1 MKLTTSWPLIILS
14 SRLISNLLFA
24 MSDSKKLTSEM
35 ADVLL
40 KISALLMT
48 SGANTNRILLIL
60 NKFSSMMHADAQV
73 FINHKAFIIS
83 LTDLETGD
91 KTTQVRR
98 LPANVVNFSTIS
110 ALSRAAVTAERES
123 WDFEKI
129 KTEVDRISK
138 TKHHPRIL
146 VLLSV
151 SLAGAALC
159 RIFGGDYISFMV
171 AFVATFLGLFT
182 RQFFTMRMFN
192 VYLATFFGSLVA
204 ATVSAV
210 SLGFVPSVDANIA
223 IATSVLFSVPGV
235 PLINAFTDFL
245 DGYILTG
252 FVRLMN
258 GLMFVFAIAFAL
270 FIVMY
275 FFKIQSL

>member
-1 MKLTTSWPLIILS
+1 
-14 SRLISNLLFA
+14 
-24 MSDSKKLTSEM
+24 MSESKKLTNEM

-40 KISALLMT
+40 KISAMLMT

-60 NKFSSMMHADAQV
+60 NKFSAMMHADAQV

-83 LTDLETGD
+83 LTDLESGE

-98 LPANVVNFSTIS
+98 LPANIVNFSTIS
-110 ALSRAAVTAERES
+110 ALSRAAVHAERES
-123 WDFEKI
+123 WDFEQI
-129 KTEVDRISK
+129 KAEVNRISK
-138 TKHHPRIL
+138 TKHHPRLL

-159 RIFGGDYISFMV
+159 RIFGGDYISFAV
-171 AFVATFLGLFT
+171 AFFATFLGLFT
-182 RQFFTMRMFN
+182 RQFFSSKMFN

-204 ATVSAV
+204 GTVAA
-210 SLGFVPSVDANIA
+210 LLLKFVPSVDPNIA
-223 IATSVLFSVPGV
+223 IATAVLFSVPGV

-252 FVRLMN
+252 FVRFMN
-258 GLMFVFAIAFAL
+258 GLLFVFAIAFAL
-270 FIVMY
+270 FFVMY
-275 FFKIQSL
+275 FFKIQTL